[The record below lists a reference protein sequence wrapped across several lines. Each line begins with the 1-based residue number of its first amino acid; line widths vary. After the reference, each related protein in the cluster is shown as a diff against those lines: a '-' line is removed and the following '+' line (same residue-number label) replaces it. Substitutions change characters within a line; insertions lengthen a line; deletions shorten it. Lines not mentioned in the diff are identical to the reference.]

1 MWPAHNQVQHNSL
14 VLIADAG
21 PAARP
26 LLQSMHVA
34 SDGTRKIVY
43 SLHGDEGASG
53 TVETVLIP
61 MTNKA
66 GQNMRYTACVSSQV
80 WLRGIIV
87 NQVPLLQS

>member
-1 MWPAHNQVQHNSL
+1 
-14 VLIADAG
+14 
-21 PAARP
+21 
-26 LLQSMHVA
+26 MHVA

-43 SLHGDEGASG
+43 SLHGEEGASG

-80 WLRGIIV
+80 WLMCISARCCG
-87 NQVPLLQS
+87 PGLLCCMTCQ